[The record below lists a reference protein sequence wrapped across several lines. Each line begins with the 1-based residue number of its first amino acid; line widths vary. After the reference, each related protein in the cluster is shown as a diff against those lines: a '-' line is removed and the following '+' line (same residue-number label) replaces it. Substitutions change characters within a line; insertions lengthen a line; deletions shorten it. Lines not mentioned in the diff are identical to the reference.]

1 MSKVIVAKDED
12 KGIEIYYYGARTA
25 EKDRE
30 LDRLRQLYNVAA
42 TCESNHDK
50 PDEIDGKDEIE
61 DLKSRVRRLEK
72 DVKWLKKVVRDLI
85 GASNK

>member
-1 MSKVIVAKDED
+1 MIVAKDED
-12 KGIEIYYYGARTA
+12 KGIEIYYYGSRTAA